1 MDLIIKTVAAFCIG
15 AALFAGAGRW
25 WMSSVV
31 GVVNSRSAAGLDLP
45 QVKPAFSFDKTNF
58 DKALFAPQVPKIDTS
73 AAQGAWINSI
83 NRQINADIRRA
94 QNLARP
100 PSFPGM
106 RR

>member
-1 MDLIIKTVAAFCIG
+1 MNILFKTAAAFCVGVALVAGAQNLWVSKIIG
-15 AALFAGAGRW
+15 AVKSQG
-25 WMSSVV
+25 S
-31 GVVNSRSAAGLDLP
+31 AGLDLP

-58 DKALFAPQVPKIDTS
+58 DKALFAPEVPKIDTR

-94 QNLARP
+94 QDLARP

>member
-1 MDLIIKTVAAFCIG
+1 MDLVVKTVAAFCIG
-15 AALFAGAGRW
+15 AALFAGAGRL
-25 WMSSVV
+25 WMSSVIGAV
-31 GVVNSRSAAGLDLP
+31 KSQGSAGLDLP

-58 DKALFAPQVPKIDTS
+58 DKALFAPEVPKIDTR

-94 QNLARP
+94 QDLARP